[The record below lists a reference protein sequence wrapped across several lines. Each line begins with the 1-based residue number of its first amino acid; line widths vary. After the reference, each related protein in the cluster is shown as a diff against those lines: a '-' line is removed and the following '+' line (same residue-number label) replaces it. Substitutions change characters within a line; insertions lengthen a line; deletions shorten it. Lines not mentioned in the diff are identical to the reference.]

1 MKKKELRTFDLNQPF
16 NPSDIKGLRWEE
28 LDLLSEEIRKNIIA
42 SCAKNGGHLSSSL
55 GATDL
60 TVAIHHYFDLPKD
73 KVIFDVGHQSYAHK
87 ILSGRSLDNLRKSNG
102 V

>member
-42 SCAKNGGHLSSSL
+42 SCAKWL
-55 GATDL
+55 
-60 TVAIHHYFDLPKD
+60 
-73 KVIFDVGHQSYAHK
+73 
-87 ILSGRSLDNLRKSNG
+87 
-102 V
+102 